1 LRLHAIAPLR
11 SIPAKKRRLI
21 NGNYEINA
29 KTQGRKENQV
39 LVLLAPSRPGDI
51 AFMHF
56 SESGAPWEKMENRN
70 AKTRWRKGAGK
81 IKSLFFSRLRA
92 LGTLRLCTSPNP
104 GHPGRRWK
112 IGTQRRGGA
121 TAQGKPS
128 PCSFRD
134 FASWRRCVYKLLQ
147 IRRTLTEDGKQ
158 ERKDA
163 VAQRRKENQA
173 LVLFATSRPG
183 DVAFINFPKSGA
195 PWQKMEN
202 RNAKTQWRNGARKI
216 KSLFFSRL
224 RVLATLRL

>member
-11 SIPAKKRRLI
+11 SIPAKKRSLI

-29 KTQGRKENQV
+29 KTQG
-39 LVLLAPSRPGDI
+39 
-51 AFMHF
+51 
-56 SESGAPWEKMENRN
+56 
-70 AKTRWRKGAGK
+70 
-81 IKSLFFSRLRA
+81 
-92 LGTLRLCTSPNP
+92 
-104 GHPGRRWK
+104 
-112 IGTQRRGGA
+112 
-121 TAQGKPS
+121 
-128 PCSFRD
+128 
-134 FASWRRCVYKLLQ
+134 
-147 IRRTLTEDGKQ
+147 
-158 ERKDA
+158 
-163 VAQRRKENQA
+163 RKENQA